1 MKKIL
6 VPVDGSEC
14 SLRAVKHIL
23 GLRAQYRDQAAL
35 EIHLLNVQPS
45 LPGDVSRF
53 VSADQVKGF
62 HHDQGTKELEGAR
75 TLLDAAGAKYQVHI
89 SVGDPAETI
98 GQFATSV
105 GAEQIVMGT
114 HGRGGLSGMLLG
126 SVASKTLAQSPVPV
140 LVVK

>member
-14 SLRAVKHIL
+14 SLRAVNHIL
-23 GLRAQYRDQAAL
+23 RLLNPAEL
-35 EIHLLNVQPS
+35 EMHLLNVQPA
-45 LPGDVSRF
+45 LPADVGRFISGDQLKSY
-53 VSADQVKGF
+53 
-62 HHDQGTKELEGAR
+62 HHDQGIEELKAAR
-75 TLLDAAGAKYQVHI
+75 ALLDKAGAKYQFHI

-98 GQFATSV
+98 CHVAKDQGV
-105 GAEQIVMGT
+105 EQIVMGT
-114 HGRGGLSGMLLG
+114 HGRGGVMGMLLG

>member
-14 SLRAVKHIL
+14 SLRAVNHIL
-23 GLRAQYRDQAAL
+23 ALLNPADL
-35 EIHLLNVQPS
+35 EIHLLNVQPA
-45 LPGDVSRF
+45 LPADVGRFISGDQIKS
-53 VSADQVKGF
+53 F
-62 HHDQGTKELEGAR
+62 HHDQGVEELKGAR
-75 TLLDAAGAKYQVHI
+75 ALLDKAGVKYHFHI

-98 GQFATSV
+98 CAVAKDQ

-114 HGRGGLSGMLLG
+114 HGRGGVMGMLLG